1 VALAKEEDWSYHLPK
16 METPPAIVAMSLDG
30 TCTLMCEDGW
40 RETMV
45 GTISFYD
52 RDGQRQHTIY
62 LAATPE
68 YGKATQGGSLFQG
81 RLRW

>member
-1 VALAKEEDWSYHLPK
+1 
-16 METPPAIVAMSLDG
+16 MLDV
-30 TCTLMCEDGW
+30 CEDGW

-52 RDGQRQHTIY
+52 RSGERQHTIY

-68 YGKATQGGSLFQG
+68 YGKATFLG
-81 RLRW
+81 RLEAEVSHVEGDIPRGPMLEFTEQGEGELGVPEAPH